1 MPPHFRSIVIGQPFV
16 SKERPLFF
24 ADGTPLGPYAR
35 TSCPCGVATATDRL
49 RPLAVR
55 GIGFAPEMIA
65 PFAIMPH
72 LQFPGLGKRM
82 AVYLISLALAG
93 LVALALWDGLS

>member
-1 MPPHFRSIVIGQPFV
+1 MSAR
-16 SKERPLFF
+16 LFAPF
-24 ADGTPLGPYAR
+24 ADRHLLAGARERAGPR
-35 TSCPCGVATATDRL
+35 RGDDGHDRL

-65 PFAIMPH
+65 RFAVMPH
-72 LQFPGLGKRM
+72 IDFPEGKRM
-82 AVYLISLALAG
+82 TAYLISLALVG

>member
-1 MPPHFRSIVIGQPFV
+1 MPPHFRSIVIGQHLCPKGGRR
-16 SKERPLFF
+16 SLWI
-24 ADGTPLGPYAR
+24 PLGRHAR
-35 TSCPCGVATATDRL
+35 TCRPRGVAQATDRL

-72 LQFPGLGKRM
+72 LQFPGLGKCM

>member
-1 MPPHFRSIVIGQPFV
+1 MHPLAGARERAGPRRGDRRS
-16 SKERPLFF
+16 
-24 ADGTPLGPYAR
+24 
-35 TSCPCGVATATDRL
+35 RL

-65 PFAIMPH
+65 RFAIMPH
-72 LQFPGLGKRM
+72 LQFPERPHM
-82 AVYLISLALAG
+82 TAFLISLALVG